1 MPHCMVP
8 DCINDSRDSKGVSF
22 HRIPAN
28 EKLKKIWL
36 DVVPRK
42 NPRPSMYSYVCS
54 DHFTSD
60 CFEISFREELTGH
73 KQPRRLIPG
82 SIPTIFPK
90 SATKRPRLS
99 SEARKSKRERKEVNT

>member
-8 DCINDSRDSKGVSF
+8 DYINDSRDSKGVSF

-28 EKLKKIWL
+28 EKLKKVWL

-42 NPRPSMYSYVCS
+42 NPRPSMYSY
-54 DHFTSD
+54 
-60 CFEISFREELTGH
+60 L
-73 KQPRRLIPG
+73 
-82 SIPTIFPK
+82 FPK

-99 SEARKSKRERKEVNT
+99 REARKSKREIFRENGWN